1 MKKAILILILF
12 FSISS
17 FAQVKGTVTDSKGK
31 PIAFANIYVKDTYIS
46 TTSNEQGKYE
56 LNIKIPGTYVILY
69 KYLGYKTEKKVVEFD
84 KLALLVDATL
94 QEEEIQLQDVAIS
107 NKVNPAIEI
116 IKNAIAGF
124 YYFKKSSY
132 FIDSAY
138 KVILDNAS
146 FDNKYFT
153 SSVFNQMILDN
164 YKIGYYLIPTNAYF
178 SFYTPDKIK
187 EF

>member
-84 KLALLVDATL
+84 KVAVSLDATL
-94 QEEEIQLQDVAIS
+94 KE
-107 NKVNPAIEI
+107 KI
-116 IKNAIAGF
+116 I
-124 YYFKKSSY
+124 
-132 FIDSAY
+132 
-138 KVILDNAS
+138 
-146 FDNKYFT
+146 
-153 SSVFNQMILDN
+153 
-164 YKIGYYLIPTNAYF
+164 
-178 SFYTPDKIK
+178 
-187 EF
+187 